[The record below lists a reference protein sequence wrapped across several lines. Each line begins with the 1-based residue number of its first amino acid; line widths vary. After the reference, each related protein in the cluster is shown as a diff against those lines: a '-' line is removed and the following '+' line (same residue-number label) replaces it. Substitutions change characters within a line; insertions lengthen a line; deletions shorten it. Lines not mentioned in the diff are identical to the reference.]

1 MSGAAAIEADTRHA
15 AARPLIARLTGAL
28 LRAFPVILVCIA
40 WQIAPTVGLINPDAL
55 PPLSSVVTAW
65 WGLLIDGSLVSN
77 GLTSLWE
84 VVAGLGLSIVVG
96 VGSGVLM
103 AWYAPVEAI
112 VSPLMKS
119 LYPMPKS
126 ALIPVMILWFGLGPS
141 SKIASIFAGCL
152 LPVVLSS
159 YNGARGVDHT
169 LIWSALGLGASRRRV
184 LWEVVIPSA
193 LPEIMAGIRNALAIS
208 FILMVAA
215 EFLVGQHGLGYLIS
229 FLGDGGVYD
238 AMFAGVLT
246 VSAFGFFADRVY
258 LLFMQRML
266 RWRE

>member
-1 MSGAAAIEADTRHA
+1 MSGAAALEAATTRA
-15 AARPLIARLTGAL
+15 VTRPLMARLTAAL
-28 LRAFPVILVCIA
+28 LRALPVILLGAA
-40 WQIAPTVGLINPDAL
+40 WQIAPSIGVINPESL
-55 PPLSSVVTAW
+55 PPLSAVATAW
-65 WGLLIDGSLVSN
+65 WGLLMDGSLVSN
-77 GLTSLWE
+77 GLSSMWE
-84 VVAGLGLSIVVG
+84 IIIGLGLSIVVG
-96 VGSGVLM
+96 IGAGVLM
-103 AWYAPVEAI
+103 AWYAPVDAL

-126 ALIPVMILWFGLGPS
+126 ALIPVMILWFGLGIG
-141 SKIASIFAGCL
+141 SKIASIFSGCL

-159 YNGARGVDHT
+159 YNGARGVDQT

-184 LWEVVIPSA
+184 LWEVVIPGA

-215 EFLVGQHGLGYLIS
+215 EFLVGQNGLGYLIS

-246 VSAFGFFADRVY
+246 VSAFGFLADRLY
-258 LLFMQRML
+258 LLLMQRML
-266 RWRE
+266 RWRD

>member
-1 MSGAAAIEADTRHA
+1 MSSAAALEADAGRTP
-15 AARPLIARLTGAL
+15 ARPLTQRLVGAL
-28 LRAFPVILVCIA
+28 WRALPVILVCIA
-40 WQIAPTVGLINPDAL
+40 WQVAPTVGVINPDSL

-65 WGLLIDGSLVSN
+65 WGLLMDGSLVSN
-77 GLTSLWE
+77 GVTSLYE
-84 VVAGLGLSIVVG
+84 VVVGLDLSIVIG
-96 VGSGVLM
+96 IGSGVLM

-159 YNGARGVDHT
+159 YNGARGVDQT

-184 LWEVVIPSA
+184 LWEVVIPAA

-215 EFLVGQHGLGYLIS
+215 EFLVGQHGIGYLIS

-246 VSAFGFFADRVY
+246 VSAFGFLADRVY
-258 LLFMQRML
+258 LLFMNRML

>member
-1 MSGAAAIEADTRHA
+1 MSGVAALEADTRKA
-15 AARPLIARLTGAL
+15 AARPLGQRLMSAL
-28 LRAFPVILVCIA
+28 WRALPVILVCIA
-40 WQIAPTVGLINPDAL
+40 WQLAPTIGVINPDAL
-55 PPLSSVVTAW
+55 PPLSAVVTAW
-65 WGLLIDGSLVSN
+65 WGLLIDGSLVNN

-84 VVAGLGLSIVVG
+84 VVAGLGLSIVIG

-112 VSPLMKS
+112 ISPLMKS

-126 ALIPVMILWFGLGPS
+126 ALIPVMILWFGLGPG

-159 YNGARGVDHT
+159 YNGARGVDQT

-184 LWEVVIPSA
+184 LWEVVIPAA

-215 EFLVGQHGLGYLIS
+215 EFLVGQHGIGYLIS

-246 VSAFGFFADRVY
+246 VSAFGFLADRVY
-258 LLFMQRML
+258 LLFMRRML

>member
-1 MSGAAAIEADTRHA
+1 MSGAAALDAVAPRA
-15 AARPLIARLTGAL
+15 AAPPVFVRLTAML
-28 LRAFPVILVCIA
+28 IRVLPLILVCAA
-40 WQIAPTVGLINPDAL
+40 WQIAPSVGLINPEAL
-55 PPLSSVVTAW
+55 PPLSAVIVAW
-65 WGLLIDGSLVSN
+65 WHLLLDGSLVSN
-77 GLTSLWE
+77 GLTSLYE
-84 VVAGLGLSIVVG
+84 VVVGLGLSIVFG
-96 VGSGVLM
+96 VAAGVLM
-103 AWYAPVEAI
+103 AWYPAVDALVTPV
-112 VSPLMKS
+112 MKG

-126 ALIPVMILWFGLGPS
+126 ALIPVMILWFGLGAG
-141 SKIASIFAGCL
+141 SKIAAVFAGCL
-152 LPVVLSS
+152 LPIVVSS
-159 YNGARGVDHT
+159 FNGARGVEQT

-184 LWEVVIPSA
+184 LWEVVIPGA

-258 LLFMQRML
+258 LLLMQRML

>member
-1 MSGAAAIEADTRHA
+1 MSRTLTLET
-15 AARPLIARLTGAL
+15 AARRGSLIPLSTRLARALIRGLPLI
-28 LRAFPVILVCIA
+28 LVA
-40 WQIAPTVGLINPDAL
+40 AGWQIAPSVGLISPEAL
-55 PPLSSVVTAW
+55 PPLSAVATAW
-65 WGLLIDGSLVSN
+65 WGLLMDGSLASN
-77 GLTSLWE
+77 GVSSLWE
-84 VVAGLGLSIVVG
+84 VTAGLGLSIVVG
-96 VGSGVLM
+96 IGAGVLM
-103 AWYAPVEAI
+103 AWYAPVDAI

-126 ALIPVMILWFGLGPS
+126 ALIPVMILWFGLGAG

-159 YNGARGVDHT
+159 YNGARGVDQS
-169 LIWSALGLGASRRRV
+169 LVWSAMGLGASRRRV
-184 LWEVVIPSA
+184 LWEVVIPGA

-215 EFLVGQHGLGYLIS
+215 EFLVGQNGLGYLIS

-246 VSAFGFFADRVY
+246 VAAFGFFADRVY
-258 LLFMQRML
+258 LLLMQRML

>member
-1 MSGAAAIEADTRHA
+1 MSGAAALEADTPRA
-15 AARPLIARLTGAL
+15 APRPLIERLAGAL
-28 LRAFPVILVCIA
+28 WRALPVIVVCIA
-40 WQIAPTVGLINPDAL
+40 WQIAPSVGVINPDAL
-55 PPLSSVVTAW
+55 PPLSAVVTAW
-65 WGLLIDGSLVSN
+65 WGLATDGSLASN
-77 GLTSLWE
+77 GLTSLYE
-84 VVAGLGLSIVVG
+84 VVVGLGLSIVVG
-96 VGSGVLM
+96 VSSGVLM

-126 ALIPVMILWFGLGPS
+126 ALIPVMILWFGLGPN

-159 YNGARGVDHT
+159 YNGARGVDQT

-184 LWEVVIPSA
+184 LWEVVVPAA

-215 EFLVGQHGLGYLIS
+215 EFLVGQHGIGYLIS

-246 VSAFGFFADRVY
+246 VSAFGFLADRVY
-258 LLFMQRML
+258 LLFMNRML

>member
-1 MSGAAAIEADTRHA
+1 MSGTVALDAAVPRGAS
-15 AARPLIARLTGAL
+15 RPIFARLAAAL
-28 LRAFPVILVCIA
+28 LRSLPLILVCVA
-40 WQIAPTVGLINPDAL
+40 WQVAPTVGLINPEAL
-55 PPLSSVVTAW
+55 PPLSAVAVAW
-65 WGLLIDGSLVSN
+65 WHLLLDGSLVSN
-77 GLTSLWE
+77 GMTSMWE
-84 VVAGLGLSIVVG
+84 IVIGLGLSIVVG
-96 VGSGVLM
+96 IGAGVLM
-103 AWYAPVEAI
+103 AWYAPVDAI

-126 ALIPVMILWFGLGPS
+126 ALIPVMILWFGLGIG
-141 SKIASIFAGCL
+141 SKIASIFSGCL

-159 YNGARGVDHT
+159 YNGARGIDQT

-184 LWEVVIPSA
+184 LWEVVIPGA

-246 VSAFGFFADRVY
+246 VSVFGFLADRLY
-258 LLFMQRML
+258 MLLMQRML

>member
-1 MSGAAAIEADTRHA
+1 MSDAAALDTVTPRAGARPVFARLA
-15 AARPLIARLTGAL
+15 AAVVRWLPL
-28 LRAFPVILVCIA
+28 ILVCVA
-40 WQIAPTVGLINPDAL
+40 WQIAPMVGLINPDAL
-55 PPLSSVVTAW
+55 PPLSAVATAW
-65 WGLLIDGSLVSN
+65 WGLLTDGSLVSN
-77 GLTSLWE
+77 GVSSMWE
-84 VVAGLGLSIVVG
+84 IVIGLGLSIVVG
-96 VGSGVLM
+96 IGAGVLM
-103 AWYAPVEAI
+103 AWYAPVDAL

-126 ALIPVMILWFGLGPS
+126 ALIPVMILWFGLGIG
-141 SKIASIFAGCL
+141 SKIASIFSGCL

-159 YNGARGVDHT
+159 YNGARGVDQT

-184 LWEVVIPSA
+184 LWEVVIPGA

-246 VSAFGFFADRVY
+246 VSAFGFLADRLY
-258 LLFMQRML
+258 LLLMQRML